1 MRLTSQQLQ
10 RVAELIIDK
19 WKKNNVLIFKG
30 DEKAVL
36 ARATRALQEDYQ
48 KELDLDREVNKMLD
62 DLERSKPG
70 EFQRFKMYP
79 LLKQKLAKEKK
90 VIL

>member
-1 MRLTSQQLQ
+1 MKITSNQLQ
-10 RVAELIIDK
+10 ALAEKVLKLWKSHNLIT
-19 WKKNNVLIFKG
+19 FKA

-36 ARATRALQEDYQ
+36 VRMVEAL
-48 KELDLDREVNKMLD
+48 KADLQREA
-62 DLERSKPG
+62 DLEREVEAMLDQLERSHGG

-79 LLKQKLAKEKK
+79 MLKQKLAKEKK